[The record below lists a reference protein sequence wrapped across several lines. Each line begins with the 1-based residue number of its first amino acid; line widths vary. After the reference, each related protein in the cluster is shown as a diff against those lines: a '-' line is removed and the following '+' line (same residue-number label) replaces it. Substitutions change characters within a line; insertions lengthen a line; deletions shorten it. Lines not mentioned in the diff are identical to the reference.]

1 MRLILKN
8 HNNKKFKTS
17 KKKEK
22 ETLKWNL
29 DVERGKK
36 KNKVYIVFSQ

>member
-8 HNNKKFKTS
+8 HKKKKKFKTS
-17 KKKEK
+17 KKNEK

-36 KNKVYIVFSQ
+36 K

>member
-8 HNNKKFKTS
+8 HKKKKFKTR
-17 KKKEK
+17 KKNEK

-36 KNKVYIVFSQ
+36 NKVYIVFSQ

>member
-8 HNNKKFKTS
+8 HKKKNFKTS
-17 KKKEK
+17 KKNEK

-36 KNKVYIVFSQ
+36 K

>member
-8 HNNKKFKTS
+8 HQKKKFKTR
-17 KKKEK
+17 KKNEK

-36 KNKVYIVFSQ
+36 NKVYIVFSQ